1 MRRATLLALVAL
13 LVWSCASAK
22 TDPNNNPDCKI
33 TAESAQQISLA
44 ACSTAVSASTNCTPS
59 GPSGTGAMVC
69 DTGSIGAMEPG
80 AKEPEHWTDPSMEW
94 HATAPGSSA
103 QATDRRSE
111 SIVMPDGEI
120 AAVVWCEVNRQHR
133 SVIYATLTRGPIT
146 RAQARYFRDQGMCA
160 E

>member
-59 GPSGTGAMVC
+59 GPPGMGALVC
-69 DTGSIGAMEPG
+69 ESGSIGAEQG
-80 AKEPEHWTDPSMEW
+80 TDPSMEER
-94 HATAPGSSA
+94 ALTSNGEPV
-103 QATDRRSE
+103 ATDRRSE

-120 AAVVWCEVNRQHR
+120 AAVVLCEINRQHK
-133 SVIYATLTRGPIT
+133 SVIYATLTRGPTT
-146 RAQARYFRDQGMCA
+146 RAQARYFREQGMCA